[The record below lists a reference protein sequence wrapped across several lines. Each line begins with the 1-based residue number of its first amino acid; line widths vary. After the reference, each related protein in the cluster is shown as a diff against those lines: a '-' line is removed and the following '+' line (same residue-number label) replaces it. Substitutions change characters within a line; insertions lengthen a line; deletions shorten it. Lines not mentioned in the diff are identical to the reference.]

1 MLTVERLTSPAPPLT
16 VAEARE
22 RCRVDHNDSDIEIA
36 AMVAAA
42 CREFEDRAGVAL
54 ITTTIRATFDPP
66 PLSSRIPL
74 PIGPV
79 LAGATA
85 TVTLDGQPFTD
96 FALITGNRPAIVLAD
111 DELVIGEL
119 VVTYSAGFGANRAA
133 VPADVAQAILD
144 QVAVAFDLRGMGDAR
159 GLAPGGLSHAFAR
172 VAARWRRVAA

>member
-1 MLTVERLTSPAPPLT
+1 MLTVERLTFPAPPLT
-16 VAEARE
+16 VTEARE
-22 RCRVDHNDSDIEIA
+22 RCRIDFADSDIELA

-54 ITTTIRATFDPP
+54 ITQTIRATFDPP

-85 TVTLDGQPFTD
+85 TVTLDGVAFTD
-96 FALITGNRPAIVLAD
+96 FALITGTRPAIVLAD
-111 DELVIGEL
+111 DELAIGEL
-119 VVTYSAGFGANRAA
+119 IVTYAAGFGAARPS
-133 VPADVAQAILD
+133 VPADVALAILD

-159 GLAPGGLSHAFAR
+159 GLAPGGVSQAFAR